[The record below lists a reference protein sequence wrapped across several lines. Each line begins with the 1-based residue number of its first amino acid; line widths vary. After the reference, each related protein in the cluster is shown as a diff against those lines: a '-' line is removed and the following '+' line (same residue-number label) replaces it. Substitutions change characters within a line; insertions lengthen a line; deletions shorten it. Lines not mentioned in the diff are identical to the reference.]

1 MTGLSYNLLM
11 KLLFLLLLIT
21 FSAKADS
28 DDYVCYFEKKSEV
41 MKDFSAVE
49 QITDS
54 NSSNKELIQIIGAP
68 VSVIVEKFELIYRVK
83 VYNRE
88 NKLTFK
94 IAEANDQSIIG
105 WNEEQ
110 KFSTL
115 FSLEEQAMVFTELL
129 SGDHVAAY
137 FYSCMRVSN

>member
-1 MTGLSYNLLM
+1 M
-11 KLLFLLLLIT
+11 KILVLLLLIT
-21 FSAKADS
+21 ISAKAESRDF
-28 DDYVCYFEKKSEV
+28 VCHFEKKSEV
-41 MKDFSAVE
+41 MKDFSAEE
-49 QITDS
+49 QTTES
-54 NSSNKELIQIIGAP
+54 NNSNKELIQIIGAP
-68 VSVIVEKFELIYRVK
+68 VSVMVGKSELVYRVK

-94 IAEANDQSIIG
+94 IIEANDQSIIG

-110 KFSTL
+110 KFSTF
-115 FSLEEQAMVFTELL
+115 FSLEKQAMVFTELL

>member
-1 MTGLSYNLLM
+1 M
-11 KLLFLLLLIT
+11 KFLALFILIA
-21 FSAKADS
+21 FSTKAES
-28 DDYVCYFEKKSEV
+28 SNYVCYFEKKSEV
-41 MKDFSAVE
+41 MKDFSAEE
-49 QITDS
+49 QTMDS
-54 NSSNKELIQIIGAP
+54 NHSNKELIQIIGAP
-68 VSVIVEKFELIYRVK
+68 VSAIIGDSQLIYKVK

-94 IAEANDQSIIG
+94 IIEANDQSIIG

>member
-1 MTGLSYNLLM
+1 MTGLSYNLSM
-11 KLLFLLLLIT
+11 KFLALLLLVI
-21 FSAKADS
+21 FSSQAES
-28 DDYVCYFEKKSEV
+28 GDYICYFEKKSEV
-41 MKDFSAVE
+41 MKDFSAEE
-49 QITDS
+49 QTTEL
-54 NSSNKELIQIIGAP
+54 NHSNKELIKIIGAP
-68 VSVIVEKFELIYRVK
+68 VSATVGKSELLYRLK

-94 IAEANDQSIIG
+94 IIEANDQSIIG

-110 KFSTL
+110 KFSTF
-115 FSLEEQAMVFTELL
+115 FSLEKQTMVFTELL

>member
-1 MTGLSYNLLM
+1 LTGLSYNLSM

-21 FSAKADS
+21 FSAKAES

-41 MKDFSAVE
+41 MKDFSAEE
-49 QITDS
+49 QTTDS
-54 NSSNKELIQIIGAP
+54 TYSNKELIQIIGAP

-110 KFSTL
+110 KFSTF
-115 FSLEEQAMVFTELL
+115 FSLENQTMVFTELL

-137 FYSCMRVSN
+137 FYSCMRFLN

>member
-1 MTGLSYNLLM
+1 M
-11 KLLFLLLLIT
+11 KILVLLLLIT
-21 FSAKADS
+21 ISAKAESRDF
-28 DDYVCYFEKKSEV
+28 VCHFEKKSEV
-41 MKDFSAVE
+41 MKDFSAEE
-49 QITDS
+49 QITES
-54 NSSNKELIQIIGAP
+54 NNSNKDLIQIIGAP
-68 VSVIVEKFELIYRVK
+68 VSVMVGKSELIYRVK

-94 IAEANDQSIIG
+94 IIEANDQSIIG

-110 KFSTL
+110 KFSTF
-115 FSLEEQAMVFTELL
+115 FSLEKQTMVFTELL

>member
-1 MTGLSYNLLM
+1 M
-11 KLLFLLLLIT
+11 KFLVLLLLIT
-21 FSAKADS
+21 FSAKAES
-28 DDYVCYFEKKSEV
+28 RDYVCYFAKKSEV
-41 MKDFSAVE
+41 MKDFSAEE
-49 QITDS
+49 QTIEST
-54 NSSNKELIQIIGAP
+54 NSNKELIQIIGAP
-68 VSVIVEKFELIYRVK
+68 VYVTVGMSELIYRVK

-94 IAEANDQSIIG
+94 IIEANDQSIIG

-110 KFSTL
+110 KFSTFL
-115 FSLEEQAMVFTELL
+115 SLEEQKMVFTELL

>member
-1 MTGLSYNLLM
+1 MTGLSYNLSM
-11 KLLFLLLLIT
+11 KFLIMLLLIT
-21 FSAKADS
+21 FSAKAES
-28 DDYVCYFEKKSEV
+28 RAYVCYFEKKSEV
-41 MKDFSAVE
+41 MKDFSAEE
-49 QITDS
+49 QTTES
-54 NSSNKELIQIIGAP
+54 NNSNKELIQIIGAP
-68 VSVIVEKFELIYRVK
+68 VSVMVGKSELIYRVK

-94 IAEANDQSIIG
+94 IIEANDQSIIG

-110 KFSTL
+110 KFSTF
-115 FSLEEQAMVFTELL
+115 FSLEKQTMVFTELL

>member
-1 MTGLSYNLLM
+1 M
-11 KLLFLLLLIT
+11 KILVLLLLIT
-21 FSAKADS
+21 ISAKAESRDF
-28 DDYVCYFEKKSEV
+28 VCHFEKKSEV
-41 MKDFSAVE
+41 MKDFSAEE
-49 QITDS
+49 QTTES
-54 NSSNKELIQIIGAP
+54 NNSNKELIQIIGAP
-68 VSVIVEKFELIYRVK
+68 VSVMVGKSELVYRVK

-94 IAEANDQSIIG
+94 IIEANDQSIIG

-110 KFSTL
+110 KFSTF
-115 FSLEEQAMVFTELL
+115 FSLEKQTMVFTELL

>member
-1 MTGLSYNLLM
+1 M
-11 KLLFLLLLIT
+11 KILVLLLLIT
-21 FSAKADS
+21 ISAKAESRDF
-28 DDYVCYFEKKSEV
+28 VCHFEKKSEV
-41 MKDFSAVE
+41 MKDFSAEE
-49 QITDS
+49 QTTES
-54 NSSNKELIQIIGAP
+54 NNSNKELIQIIGAP
-68 VSVIVEKFELIYRVK
+68 VSVIVGKSELIYRVK

-94 IAEANDQSIIG
+94 IIEANDQSIIG

-110 KFSTL
+110 KFSTF
-115 FSLEEQAMVFTELL
+115 FSLEKQTMVFTELL

>member
-1 MTGLSYNLLM
+1 M
-11 KLLFLLLLIT
+11 KILVLLLLIT
-21 FSAKADS
+21 FSAKAESRDF
-28 DDYVCYFEKKSEV
+28 VCYFEKKSEV
-41 MKDFSAVE
+41 MKDFSAEE
-49 QITDS
+49 QTTES
-54 NSSNKELIQIIGAP
+54 NNSNKELIQIIGAP
-68 VSVIVEKFELIYRVK
+68 VSVIVGRSELIYIVK

-94 IAEANDQSIIG
+94 IIESNDQSIIG

-110 KFSTL
+110 KFSTF
-115 FSLEEQAMVFTELL
+115 FSLEKQTMVFAELL

>member
-1 MTGLSYNLLM
+1 M
-11 KLLFLLLLIT
+11 KILVLLLLIT
-21 FSAKADS
+21 CGTKAESRDF
-28 DDYVCYFEKKSEV
+28 VCYFEKKSEV
-41 MKDFSAVE
+41 MKDFSAEE
-49 QITDS
+49 QTTES
-54 NSSNKELIQIIGAP
+54 NNSNKDLIQIIGAP
-68 VSVIVEKFELIYRVK
+68 VSVMVGKSELIYRVK

-94 IAEANDQSIIG
+94 IIEANDQSIIG

-110 KFSTL
+110 KFSTF
-115 FSLEEQAMVFTELL
+115 FSLEKQTMVFTELL

>member
-1 MTGLSYNLLM
+1 MTGLSYNLSM
-11 KLLFLLLLIT
+11 KFLVLLLLIAL
-21 FSAKADS
+21 SAKAES

-110 KFSTL
+110 KFSTF
-115 FSLEEQAMVFTELL
+115 FSLEKQTMVFTELL

-137 FYSCMRVSN
+137 FYSCMEVSN

>member
-1 MTGLSYNLLM
+1 MTGLSYNLSM

-21 FSAKADS
+21 FSAKAES

-54 NSSNKELIQIIGAP
+54 DSSNKELVQIIGAP

-88 NKLTFK
+88 NMLTFK
-94 IAEANDQSIIG
+94 IAEANDQSVIG

-110 KFSTL
+110 KFSTF
-115 FSLEEQAMVFTELL
+115 FSLEKQTMVFTELL
-129 SGDHVAAY
+129 AGDHVAAY
-137 FYSCMRVSN
+137 FYSCVEVSN